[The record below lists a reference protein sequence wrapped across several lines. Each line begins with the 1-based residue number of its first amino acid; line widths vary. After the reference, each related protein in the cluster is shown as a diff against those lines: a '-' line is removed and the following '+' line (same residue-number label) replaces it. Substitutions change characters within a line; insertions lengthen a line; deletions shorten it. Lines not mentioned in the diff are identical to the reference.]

1 MSEPAADPRER
12 TILLMAIGTLFLI
25 VVMAGVSVM
34 TLLTILFPPPI
45 PEGAA
50 PGPTGADAAAT
61 ADPNGGSGDTVSSG
75 ATQDEGMQG
84 EGTQGEGTQGEAAP
98 SGAAE
103 SSAAPREPG
112 SANEAPEV
120 PIGSVSSNADPR
132 LSAPGGLAD
141 SNSAPRL

>member
-50 PGPTGADAAAT
+50 PGPAGADAAAPV
-61 ADPNGGSGDTVSSG
+61 DPAGASG
-75 ATQDEGMQG
+75 AAVQQD
-84 EGTQGEGTQGEAAP
+84 GTQSEGTQGEAAP
-98 SGAAE
+98 SGAAQP
-103 SSAAPREPG
+103 SAAPREQGPANETPTVPSGPVSSSVAPSLSAPEG
-112 SANEAPEV
+112 SAD
-120 PIGSVSSNADPR
+120 SNLDPR
-132 LSAPGGLAD
+132 L
-141 SNSAPRL
+141 

>member
-50 PGPTGADAAAT
+50 PGPKGANAAT
-61 ADPNGGSGDTVSSG
+61 PAEPVGGSGEAGSKGAMQGGAMQGG
-75 ATQDEGMQG
+75 ATQGA
-84 EGTQGEGTQGEAAP
+84 GTP
-98 SGAAE
+98 SE
-103 SSAAPREPG
+103 SAPRDRG
-112 SANEAPEV
+112 AANEAPMV
-120 PIGSVSSNADPR
+120 PSGPVPSSAVPSTSTPEGSVDSNSDPR
-132 LSAPGGLAD
+132 L
-141 SNSAPRL
+141 

>member
-50 PGPTGADAAAT
+50 PGPKGANAAT
-61 ADPNGGSGDTVSSG
+61 PAEPVGGSGEAGSKGAMQGG
-75 ATQDEGMQG
+75 ATQGA
-84 EGTQGEGTQGEAAP
+84 GTP
-98 SGAAE
+98 SE
-103 SSAAPREPG
+103 SAPRDRG
-112 SANEAPEV
+112 AANEAPMV
-120 PIGSVSSNADPR
+120 PSGPVPSSAVPSTSTPEGSVDSNSDPR
-132 LSAPGGLAD
+132 L
-141 SNSAPRL
+141 